1 MSFKVG
7 QQYLV
12 PDPDQ
17 DSGRVAD
24 IRRIWLTRVK
34 VELVRKSRNPFRL
47 RRRYLVR
54 DATEREFYTGRLEHP
69 RKIAREV

>member
-17 DSGRVAD
+17 NSGKVAD
-24 IRRIWLTRVK
+24 IRRIWLTRVR
-34 VELVRKSRNPFRL
+34 VEVLWRA
-47 RRRYLVR
+47 
-54 DATEREFYTGRLEHP
+54 ATHFG
-69 RKIAREV
+69 

>member
-1 MSFKVG
+1 MGFKVG

-17 DSGRVAD
+17 NSGKVAD

-34 VELVRKSRNPFRL
+34 VELLWKSRNPFRL

-54 DATEREFYTGRLEHP
+54 DAAGREFYAGRLERP
-69 RKIAREV
+69 RRFATGP